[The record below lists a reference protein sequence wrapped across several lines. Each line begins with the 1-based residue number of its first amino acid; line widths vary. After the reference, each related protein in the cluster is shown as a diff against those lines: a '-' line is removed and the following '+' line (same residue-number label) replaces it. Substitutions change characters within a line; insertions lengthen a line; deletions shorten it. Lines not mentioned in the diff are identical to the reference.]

1 MVERQFGKDEVIFRQ
16 GEEGNSFYQIL
27 NGTVG
32 IYANYGEKDQIMLT
46 KLEKEAFFGEMAVIE
61 SYPRSATAVS
71 LEDGTKVDEVTAGEV
86 DAYLGQKPDN
96 AIKLMEYLG
105 ERLRNLTNDYN
116 KVSSLIYELGL
127 ADKEEV
133 IETLAKEIK
142 GFAAFYSANKRAAK
156 GISAE
161 ATRGQKHSEGFAK
174 KVVTYPAGTVI
185 CKEGEIGDCMYDI
198 HWGRVGI
205 YTGYGTDDEQKLTEL
220 AANSFFGEMGMIS
233 KEPRSATAVAIDDQT
248 TLEIIYPED
257 LMELFE
263 KNPPKFGMI
272 IEHLSSR
279 LRKLT
284 DKYLSACSLV
294 YEVSEERANDPKL
307 SEDLKAKLKA
317 YKAQL
322 YD

>member
-1 MVERQFGKDEVIFRQ
+1 MNIKSYDKGAVIFRQ
-16 GEEGNSFYQIL
+16 G
-27 NGTVG
+27 
-32 IYANYGEKDQIMLT
+32 D
-46 KLEKEAFFGEMAVIE
+46 
-61 SYPRSATAVS
+61 P
-71 LEDGTKVDEVTAGEV
+71 
-86 DAYLGQKPDN
+86 
-96 AIKLMEYLG
+96 
-105 ERLRNLTNDYN
+105 
-116 KVSSLIYELGL
+116 
-127 ADKEEV
+127 
-133 IETLAKEIK
+133 
-142 GFAAFYSANKRAAK
+142 
-156 GISAE
+156 
-161 ATRGQKHSEGFAK
+161 
-174 KVVTYPAGTVI
+174 
-185 CKEGEIGDCMYDI
+185 GDCMYDI

-257 LMELFE
+257 LIELFE

-284 DKYLSACSLV
+284 DKYLAACSLV
-294 YEVSEERANDPKL
+294 YEVSEERANDPRL
-307 SEDLKAKLKA
+307 SEDLKAKLKD

>member
-1 MVERQFGKDEVIFRQ
+1 MIERQFGKDEVIFRQ
-16 GEEGNSFYQIL
+16 GEQGNSFYQIL
-27 NGTVG
+27 NGSVG

-46 KLEKEAFFGEMAVIE
+46 KLEKDDFFGEMAVIE

-86 DAYLGQKPDN
+86 NQYLGEKPDN
-96 AIKLMEYLG
+96 AIQLMEYVG
-105 ERLRNLTNDYN
+105 NRLRVLTDDYN

-142 GFAAFYSANKRAAK
+142 GFAAFYSANKRA
-156 GISAE
+156 
-161 ATRGQKHSEGFAK
+161 TRAVSVESKRNENHSEGFAK
-174 KVVTYPAGTVI
+174 KVVSYPAGTVI

-198 HWGRVGI
+198 HWGHVGI

-220 AANSFFGEMGMIS
+220 AANSFFGEMGMLS
-233 KEPRSATAVAIDDQT
+233 KEPRSATAVALEDQT
-248 TLEIIYPED
+248 TLEIIYSED
-257 LMELFE
+257 LRELFE

-272 IEHLSSR
+272 IGHLSSR
-279 LRKLT
+279 LRKLS
-284 DKYLSACSLV
+284 DKYLAACSLV
-294 YEVSEERANDPKL
+294 YEVSEARANDPKL
-307 SEDLKAKLKA
+307 SEDLRAKLKD
-317 YKAQL
+317 YKTQL